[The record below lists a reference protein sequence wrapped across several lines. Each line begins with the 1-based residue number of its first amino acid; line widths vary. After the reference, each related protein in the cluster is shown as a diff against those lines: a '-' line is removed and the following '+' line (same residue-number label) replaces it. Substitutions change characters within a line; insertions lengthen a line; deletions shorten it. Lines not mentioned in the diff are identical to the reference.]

1 MLYVRG
7 EETENLY
14 GISPE
19 KVRRVVDEGGR
30 LSKQELLQC
39 RVRYLSDGVVLG
51 TRSFVEEVFA
61 KHRDQFGIKRKS
73 GARAMKYG
81 DWGGLCTMRD
91 LRLQVLDV
99 TTD

>member
-1 MLYVRG
+1 
-7 EETENLY
+7 
-14 GISPE
+14 
-19 KVRRVVDEGGR
+19 VVDEGGR